1 MLFLSVY
8 FPSQWVVESLPAGM
22 SYILWY
28 FLVSFN
34 IILLSEHVDSHM
46 TETMNLEVTP
56 DNYQI
61 PELNRLA
68 MSHFF
73 PSLERPVPFTSLLFS
88 FSFNTCVA
96 LTPQLSTEPGKSF
109 KILE

>member
-34 IILLSEHVDSHM
+34 IILLSEHVEYHM
-46 TETMNLEVTP
+46 TEMMNLEVTP

-61 PELNRLA
+61 LELNRSA
-68 MSHFF
+68 TSH
-73 PSLERPVPFTSLLFS
+73 LLFS
-88 FSFNTCVA
+88 IFRKTCSFYFFA
-96 LTPQLSTEPGKSF
+96 IFLF
-109 KILE
+109 F